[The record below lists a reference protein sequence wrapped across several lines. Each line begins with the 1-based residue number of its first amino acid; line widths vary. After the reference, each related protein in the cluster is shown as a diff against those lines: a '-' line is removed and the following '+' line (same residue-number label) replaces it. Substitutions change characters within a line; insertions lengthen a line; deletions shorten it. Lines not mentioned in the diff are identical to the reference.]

1 MSRREKW
8 FAGIGGSL
16 LLVFIGLIVAGW
28 ILSRRFEPY
37 IRQQA
42 EQYLR
47 DRFHADVR
55 IATLHVTMPRLS
67 PMRMLFTKGRG
78 TMAQVRGERI
88 ELRMKARGDRPP
100 LFTIDSFTCDVDLG
114 PLW

>member
-47 DRFHADVR
+47 TRFHANVR
-55 IATLHVTMPRLS
+55 IAALHVEMPRLS
-67 PMRMLFTKGRG
+67 PLRILFTRGRGAMAWVNGEGIAMSIKGRLD
-78 TMAQVRGERI
+78 T
-88 ELRMKARGDRPP
+88 PP
-100 LFTIDSFTCDVDLG
+100 LFTIGKFTG
-114 PLW
+114 G

>member
-28 ILSRRFEPY
+28 ILSRRVGPY
-37 IRQQA
+37 IRPQA

-47 DRFHADVR
+47 TRFHADVR
-55 IATLHVTMPRLS
+55 ITALRVQMPRLS
-67 PMRMLFTKGRG
+67 PLRILFTRGRG
-78 TMAQVRGERI
+78 AMAWAEGEGITMSIKGHPD
-88 ELRMKARGDRPP
+88 LPP
-100 LFTIDSFTCDVDLG
+100 LFTIGKFMGGV
-114 PLW
+114 

>member
-47 DRFHADVR
+47 TRFHADVQ
-55 IATLHVTMPRLS
+55 IVGLHVQISRLS
-67 PMRMLFTKGRG
+67 PFRILFTRGRG
-78 TMAQVRGERI
+78 ATAWVRGEGITMSVKGRS
-88 ELRMKARGDRPP
+88 DVPP
-100 LFTIDSFTCDVDLG
+100 LFTIRKF
-114 PLW
+114 